1 MEDIVPIYNIEH
13 DQLVIMNHVIRKE
26 LEEVTDNVVD
36 DILSKGITEL
46 DIEEILIRLKEIKPS
61 RRYINAAIAMICR
74 KLVDNGKLLVCIPD
88 IQINLDNLPSSF
100 TKNYTYRVVDIKWE
114 NILYKM
120 L

>member
-1 MEDIVPIYNIEH
+1 MNRSKFEKE
-13 DQLVIMNHVIRKE
+13 QLVIMNHTIRKE
-26 LEEVTDNVVD
+26 LEEVTDSIVN
-36 DILSKGITEL
+36 DILSRGIIEL
-46 DIEEILIRLKEIKPS
+46 SIEEMLIEFKNIRPS